1 MKKWQ
6 SLVLGILVAAISA
19 TGCGGGGDAPVSGV
33 PDAAPPGDVDATPLP
48 PDAAPSD
55 QRAKYCPPAR
65 SADRIPQRLG
75 ATAANASSSFAAL
88 RLEIHSTC
96 TPCHQAPALTG
107 GFTYQDAYR
116 GGDMLIDGQH
126 RYVPGLSEVAPR
138 MATALLAQRMPP
150 AEIRQGDP
158 PGYLR
163 LGSRL
168 EAWIAA
174 GLPEQAEFP
183 LPDETVGGGQ
193 QLPPAIAAAMTDL
206 GDCVPLPEVIG
217 TDAPLDA
224 KFAALD
230 KLPATLA
237 ETDLVSLDAYELA
250 RRGTVGYDVEY
261 PLWADNAHKGRW
273 VHVPSA
279 PDAMGVTRRQPI
291 RYDAPSGHFDIPDD
305 TRFYKTFFKQV
316 KEADGEIRYRK
327 VETRL
332 IVVRHAP
339 RTPLFGTYLWD
350 DAEASATLHTLPY
363 RSGDPFK
370 DDLLS
375 LETDVTTHERRTYA
389 VPAAHRCNECHQG
402 SESDSFVLGF
412 TPLQI
417 HRRALGEAGRET
429 PTLED
434 ELGQLDRLVAYGVVA
449 EVTNATAPGL
459 EHSNAAAQPRNDY
472 ELRFQA
478 YTTGNCAHCHNPKGF
493 ATRQNPAL
501 TMNLAP
507 GGNVFQF
514 PPSLASI
521 YSQSGN
527 YIKPGAPDR
536 SLIFQRMS
544 KNTHLEGAVPLMH
557 MPLHTPGIDC
567 DAVNLVG
574 KWITSIPTTG
584 SAATPAELE
593 AAMAAAQ
600 AFTSDCRTQ
609 PDITW
614 LEEDFTEPPVYVP
627 RRADWN
633 DAVNGIPAL
642 LRAQE
647 FTPALQDIARTPIAL
662 GYWIKK
668 PQCQFPEVASPE
680 GGTRPWMLRPD
691 GTPKRPFGEVF
702 YQTPG
707 AAYFTNVCQ
716 KCHGPRANG
725 ETGIAKTIL
734 FATGGQT
741 RVANLH
747 DGLFGHAG
755 ANLALF
761 DVLDP
766 TGTVRNLAGNYL
778 IWMASG
784 GTHAYFPPELEPI
797 VGPNGGN
804 MLNLVRQTCAQ
815 LLPGHPNQMLPS
827 YQIYEVYA
835 KVCSFEN
842 PIAPELGFQPGTTV
856 PLHPELQ
863 KAWLDR
869 AAQNAGWMIFRFL
882 KEDAATDHWP
892 LTPNDCE
899 TQYPATPGTP

>member
-1 MKKWQ
+1 MKKW
-6 SLVLGILVAAISA
+6 LVLVVCMLGAAGLSA
-19 TGCGGGGDAPVSGV
+19 GCHDGGGAAAGD
-33 PDAAPPGDVDATPLP
+33 PDASDPMPDGGPLP

-55 QRAKYCPPAR
+55 QRAKFCPPAQV
-65 SADRIPQRLG
+65 ADKIPQRL
-75 ATAANASSSFAAL
+75 ASTAENASMSFEQL
-88 RLEIHSTC
+88 RLAIHSTC
-96 TPCHQAPALTG
+96 AGCHQAPMITG
-107 GFTYQDAYR
+107 GLTYQDAYR

-126 RYVPGLSEVAPR
+126 KYVPGLSEVAPR
-138 MATALLAQRMPP
+138 MAMALLTQKMPP
-150 AEIRQGDP
+150 IEIRQGDP

-168 EAWIAA
+168 EAWVAA
-174 GLPEQAEFP
+174 GLPEHAEFP
-183 LPDETVGGGQ
+183 LPGETVGGGQ
-193 QLPPAIAAAMTDL
+193 QLPPAIAAGMTDL
-206 GDCVPLPEVIG
+206 GDCVPVPEIIG

-224 KFAALD
+224 RFAGLAAL
-230 KLPATLA
+230 PETLA
-237 ETDLVSLDAYELA
+237 DTDLVSLDAYELA
-250 RRGTVGYDVEY
+250 RRGTVAFDVEY

-279 PDAMGVTRRQPI
+279 PDAMGVTRKTPI
-291 RYDAPSGHFDIPDD
+291 RFDASTGHFVIPEN

-316 KEADGEIRYRK
+316 KEADGVVRYRK

-332 IVVRHAP
+332 IVVRYAP
-339 RTPLFGTYLWD
+339 RQPLFGTYLWD
-350 DAEASATLHTLPY
+350 DAEKGATLHKKPY
-363 RSGDPFK
+363 RSGEPFK

-375 LETDVTTHERRTYA
+375 LEVDATTHARRTYA

-402 SESDSFVLGF
+402 SESDSFILGF

-417 HRRALGEAGRET
+417 HRRALGEAGRQNESMA
-429 PTLED
+429 D
-434 ELGQLDRLVAYGVVA
+434 EMNQLARLGTYGVIA
-449 EVTNATAPGL
+449 ELAPDAAPGL
-459 EHSNAAAQPRNDY
+459 EHSNASVQPRNDY

-493 ATRQNPAL
+493 ATRQNPQL

-521 YSQSGN
+521 YPQSGN
-527 YIKPGAPDR
+527 YIKPGFPDR

-544 KNTHLEGAVPLMH
+544 KNTHLEGVVPLMH

-574 KWITSIPTTG
+574 KWITSIPATG
-584 SAATPAELE
+584 SAATPEQIA
-593 AAMAAAQ
+593 AAMAAAA
-600 AFTSDCRTQ
+600 AFMSDCQTQ

-633 DAVNGIPAL
+633 DAQNGIPAD
-642 LRAQE
+642 LRALI
-647 FTPALQDIARTPIAL
+647 FTDALQEVARTPIAS

-668 PQCQFPEVASPE
+668 PTCHFPDLAAPE
-680 GGTRPWMLRPD
+680 GGVRPWMLRPD
-691 GTPKRPFGEVF
+691 GTPKRPFGEVY

-725 ETGIAKTIL
+725 ETGIARTIL

-741 RVANLH
+741 RVANLR
-747 DGLFGHAG
+747 DGLFGHGG

-761 DVLDP
+761 DILDP
-766 TGTVRNLAGNYL
+766 TGTMRNIAGNYL

-815 LLPGHPNQMLPS
+815 LLAGHPNQLLPS
-827 YQIYEVYA
+827 YQVYEIYS
-835 KVCSFEN
+835 KVCAFEN
-842 PIAPELGFQPGTTV
+842 PITPELGFQPGTNV
-856 PLHPELQ
+856 PLDAALQ
-863 KAWLDR
+863 KVWLDR
-869 AAQNAGWMIFRFL
+869 AARNAGWMIFRFL
-882 KEDAATDHWP
+882 KEDAATGHWP
-892 LTPNDCE
+892 LSPNECE
-899 TQYPATPGTP
+899 VPFPAN